1 MSKNLPKKSKKLE
14 SLKQTHGK
22 EESYEITSL
31 DQIWGHGD
39 TSRFGTTDETE
50 FSDKLKEMTRAD
62 LENFARRHGSI
73 VVESSERIR
82 AELLKVFRNYIS
94 LLRKPTS
101 KTPAATSQVSAQVQ
115 RILNEGR

>member
-1 MSKNLPKKSKKLE
+1 MPKKTKKLDTL
-14 SLKQTHGK
+14 SQTHGK
-22 EESYEITSL
+22 ENNFEITSL

-39 TSRFGTTDETE
+39 SSRFGTTDEVE
-50 FSDKLKEMTRAD
+50 FEGKLKEMTRAD

-82 AELLKVFRNYIS
+82 AELMKVFRNYVS

-101 KTPAATSQVSAQVQ
+101 KPPVGTSPVSAAVQ